1 MQQTVNVCLIH
12 YKLWRDVF
20 MLKIVYPICCG
31 IDVHKKFVV
40 ATVGT
45 TNKSGVT
52 EYQTKQFSTF
62 TEGLNQLLDWLK
74 SQSCLHVCMESTG
87 KYWHPVFNI
96 LENDCEVVIA
106 NPKYVKG
113 IRGKKTDKKDSIW
126 LCDLHKHGLV
136 PSSFIPPLLI
146 RQIRDLMRYRLKLIN
161 FKSSEKNRIQN
172 SLTVSNIMI
181 SSVVSDT
188 FGVSS
193 MKIIQHILENPEDK
207 DFDVSSML
215 HASMKD
221 KAETIIKSINGN
233 LTKPQADKMRVCLDH
248 VDNIE
253 KHIADIESVALGL
266 AQPYLPQI
274 ELILSMPGIKDIFT
288 AIAMIGEIGN
298 DMSVFHSSKH
308 LCSWAGL
315 TPQNNESAGKKKS
328 VRISRAGVYIKP
340 LLVQCANAA
349 IKSKKCTYFK
359 VCYDQIKRR
368 RGHKKAII
376 AVAHRLLHCIYHM
389 LDKKETF
396 NYDLYK
402 IDSNPKQTYAP
413 QITEDMAIRYLQTL
427 GYQIPDMSVKN

>member
-1 MQQTVNVCLIH
+1 MSALSTINLCG
-12 YKLWRDVF
+12 DVF
-20 MLKIVYPICCG
+20 MLKIVFPICCG

-40 ATVGT
+40 ATIGT

-52 EYQTKQFSTF
+52 DYQTRQFSTF
-62 TEGLNQLLDWLK
+62 TESLHQLLDWLK
-74 SQSCLHVCMESTG
+74 AHSCVHVCMESTG

-96 LENDCEVVIA
+96 LEEYCDVVVA

-136 PSSFIPPLLI
+136 PSSFIPPLPI
-146 RQIRDLMRYRLKLIN
+146 RQIRDLMRYRFKLIN
-161 FKSSEKNRIQN
+161 VKSSEKNRIQN

-193 MKIIQHILENPEDK
+193 MRIINHILDNPDDK
-207 DFDVSSML
+207 DFEVSSML
-215 HASMKD
+215 HGSMQD
-221 KAETIIKSINGN
+221 KAETITKSINGN
-233 LTKPQADKMRVCLDH
+233 LTKPQADKMRVCLH
-248 VDNIE
+248 HFENIE
-253 KHIADIESVALGL
+253 KHIADIELVVLGL

-274 ELILSMPGIKDIFT
+274 EIILSLPSIKDVFT
-288 AIAMIGEIGN
+288 AIAIIGEIGS
-298 DMSVFHSSKH
+298 DMAVFNSSKH
-308 LCSWAGL
+308 LCSWAGV

-328 VRISRAGVYIKP
+328 VRVSRAGVYIKP

-359 VCYDQIKRR
+359 IRYEQIKKR

-376 AVAHRLLHCIYHM
+376 AIAHTLLNCIYHM
-389 LDKKETF
+389 LDKNEPF

-402 IDSNPKQTYAP
+402 IDSKPKQTYAS
-413 QITEDMAIRYLQTL
+413 QITEEMAIRYLQTL
-427 GYQIPDMSVKN
+427 GYQIPDMSNTT

>member
-1 MQQTVNVCLIH
+1 
-12 YKLWRDVF
+12 

-62 TEGLNQLLDWLK
+62 TEDLHHLLNWLK
-74 SQSCLHVCMESTG
+74 SQSCINVCMESTG

-96 LENDCEVVIA
+96 LEDYCDVVVA

-146 RQIRDLMRYRLKLIN
+146 RQIRDLMRYRYKLTN

-193 MKIIQHILENPEDK
+193 MKIINHILENPDDK

-215 HASMKD
+215 HSSMKD
-221 KAETIIKSINGN
+221 KAETITKSIDGY
-233 LTKPQADKMRVCLDH
+233 LTRPQADKMRVCLDH
-248 VDNIE
+248 FDNIE
-253 KHIADIESVALGL
+253 KHIADIESVILGL
-266 AQPYLPQI
+266 AQPYLPQLEI
-274 ELILSMPGIKDIFT
+274 ILSMPGIKNVFT
-288 AIAMIGEIGN
+288 AIAIIGEIGS
-298 DMSVFHSSKH
+298 DMSVFLSSKH

-328 VRISRAGVYIKP
+328 VRVSRAGVYIKP

-349 IKSKKCTYFK
+349 IKSKKCAYFK
-359 VCYDQIKRR
+359 AHYDQIKKR

-376 AVAHRLLHCIYHM
+376 AIAHTMLNCIYHM
-389 LDKKETF
+389 LDKNEPF
-396 NYDLYK
+396 NYNLYK
-402 IDSNPKQTYAP
+402 IDSKPKQTFTP
-413 QITEDMAIRYLQTL
+413 QINEEMAIRYLQTL
-427 GYQIPDMSVKN
+427 GYQIPDMHNTT

>member
-1 MQQTVNVCLIH
+1 MSALSTINLCG
-12 YKLWRDVF
+12 DVF
-20 MLKIVYPICCG
+20 MLKIVFPICCG

-40 ATVGT
+40 ATIGI

-52 EYQTKQFSTF
+52 DYQTRQFSTF
-62 TEGLNQLLDWLK
+62 TESLHQLSDWLK
-74 SQSCLHVCMESTG
+74 AQSCIHVCMESTG
-87 KYWHPVFNI
+87 KYWQPVFNI
-96 LENDCEVVIA
+96 LEEDCDVVVA

-136 PSSFIPPLLI
+136 PSSFIPPLSI
-146 RQIRDLMRYRLKLIN
+146 RQIRDLMRYRFKLIN
-161 FKSSEKNRIQN
+161 VKSSEKNRIQN

-193 MKIIQHILENPEDK
+193 MKIINHILDNPDDK
-207 DFDVSSML
+207 DFDVSPML
-215 HASMKD
+215 HASMQD
-221 KAETIIKSINGN
+221 KAETITKSINGN
-233 LTKPQADKMRVCLDH
+233 LTKPQADKMRVCLH
-248 VDNIE
+248 HFENIE
-253 KHIADIESVALGL
+253 KHIEDIERVVLGL

-274 ELILSMPGIKDIFT
+274 EIILSLPSIKDVFT
-288 AIAMIGEIGN
+288 AIAIIGEIGS
-298 DMSVFHSSKH
+298 DMAVFNSSKH

-328 VRISRAGVYIKP
+328 VRVSRAGVYIKP

-349 IKSKKCTYFK
+349 IKSKKCPYFK
-359 VCYDQIKRR
+359 IRYEQIKKR

-376 AVAHRLLHCIYHM
+376 AIAHTLLNCIYHM
-389 LDKKETF
+389 LDNNETF

-402 IDSNPKQTYAP
+402 IDSKPKQAYAS
-413 QITEDMAIRYLQTL
+413 QITEEMAIRYLQTL
-427 GYQIPDMSVKN
+427 GYQIPDMRDTT

>member
-1 MQQTVNVCLIH
+1 
-12 YKLWRDVF
+12 

-62 TEGLNQLLDWLK
+62 TENLHQLLDWLK
-74 SQSCLHVCMESTG
+74 SKNCTNVCMESTG

-96 LENDCEVVIA
+96 LEEYCDVVVA

-136 PSSFIPPLLI
+136 PGSFIPPLLT
-146 RQIRDLMRYRLKLIN
+146 RQIRDLMRYRFKLIN

-193 MKIIQHILENPEDK
+193 MKIINHILENPDVK
-207 DFDVSSML
+207 DFDVSPML
-215 HASMKD
+215 HGSMKD
-221 KAETIIKSINGN
+221 KAETITKSINGH
-233 LTKPQADKMRVCLDH
+233 LSKPQADKMRVCLDH
-248 VDNIE
+248 FGSIE
-253 KHIADIESVALGL
+253 KHIADIEKVVLAL

-274 ELILSMPGIKDIFT
+274 ELILSMPSINDVFT
-288 AIAMIGEIGN
+288 AIAIIGEIGT

-328 VRISRAGVYIKP
+328 VRVSRAGVYIKP

-359 VCYDQIKRR
+359 FRYDQIKKR

-376 AVAHRLLHCIYHM
+376 AIAHMLLNCIYHM
-389 LDKKETF
+389 LDRNETF

-402 IDSNPKQTYAP
+402 IDSKPKQTYAP
-413 QITEDMAIRYLQTL
+413 QITEEMAVRYLQTL
-427 GYQIPDMSVKN
+427 GYQIPDMRNTI

>member
-1 MQQTVNVCLIH
+1 MSALSTIITC
-12 YKLWRDVF
+12 WDVF
-20 MLKIVYPICCG
+20 MLKIVFPICCG

-40 ATVGT
+40 ATIGI
-45 TNKSGVT
+45 TNNSGIT
-52 EYQTKQFSTF
+52 QYQTRQFSTF
-62 TEGLNQLLDWLK
+62 TENLQQLLNWLK
-74 SQSCLHVCMESTG
+74 SENCTNVCMESTG

-96 LENDCEVVIA
+96 LEDYCNVVVA

-136 PSSFIPPLLI
+136 PSSFIPPLPI
-146 RQIRDLMRYRLKLIN
+146 RQIRDLMRYRFKLIN

-188 FGVSS
+188 FGLSS
-193 MKIIQHILENPEDK
+193 MKIINHILENPSDK

-215 HASMKD
+215 HSSMLHKT
-221 KAETIIKSINGN
+221 ETIIKSIDGN

-248 VDNIE
+248 FENIE
-253 KHIADIESVALGL
+253 KHISDIETAIKDLTK
-266 AQPYLPQI
+266 PYLPQI
-274 ELILSMPGIKDIFT
+274 EIILSLPSIKDIFT
-288 AIAMIGEIGN
+288 AIAIIGEIGN

-328 VRISRAGVYIKP
+328 VRVSPAGVYIKP

-359 VCYDQIKRR
+359 SRYDQIKKR

-376 AVAHRLLHCIYHM
+376 AIAHILLNCIYHM
-389 LDKKETF
+389 LKNNETF
-396 NYDLYK
+396 NYDLYN
-402 IDSNPKQTYAP
+402 IDSKPRQTYAP
-413 QITEDMAIRYLQTL
+413 QITEEMAVRYLQTL
-427 GYQIPDMSVKN
+427 GYQIPNMGNKT

>member
-1 MQQTVNVCLIH
+1 
-12 YKLWRDVF
+12 

-40 ATVGT
+40 ATVGS

-52 EYQTKQFSTF
+52 DYQTKQFSTF
-62 TEGLNQLLDWLK
+62 TENLLQLLDWLK
-74 SQSCLHVCMESTG
+74 SQSCINVCMESTG

-96 LENDCEVVIA
+96 LEHYCDVVVA

-136 PSSFIPPLLI
+136 PSSFIPPLVI
-146 RQIRDLMRYRLKLIN
+146 RQIRDLMRYRFKLIN

-193 MKIIQHILENPEDK
+193 MKIINHILENPDDK
-207 DFDVSSML
+207 DFEVSSML
-215 HASMKD
+215 HGKMKD
-221 KAETIIKSINGN
+221 KAETITKSINGN
-233 LTKPQADKMRVCLDH
+233 LTKPQADKMRVCLEH
-248 VDNIE
+248 FDNIE
-253 KHIADIESVALGL
+253 KHIADIETVVLGL
-266 AQPYLPQI
+266 TQPYLPQI
-274 ELILSMPGIKDIFT
+274 ELILSMPSVKDVFT
-288 AIAMIGEIGN
+288 AIAIIGEIGT
-298 DMSVFHSSKH
+298 DMSVFLSSKH

-328 VRISRAGVYIKP
+328 VRVSRAGVYIKP

-359 VCYDQIKRR
+359 MRYDQIKKR

-376 AVAHRLLHCIYHM
+376 AIAHMLLNCIYHI
-389 LDKKETF
+389 LDKNEPF
-396 NYDLYK
+396 DYDLYK
-402 IDSNPKQTYAP
+402 IDSKIKQTYAP
-413 QITEDMAIRYLQTL
+413 QITEEMAVRYLQTL
-427 GYQIPDMSVKN
+427 GYQIPDMTNIT

>member
-1 MQQTVNVCLIH
+1 
-12 YKLWRDVF
+12 

-52 EYQTKQFSTF
+52 SYQTKRFSTF
-62 TEGLNQLLDWLK
+62 TEDLQHLLEWLK
-74 SQSCLHVCMESTG
+74 SQSCINVCMESTG
-87 KYWHPVFNI
+87 KYWIPVFNI
-96 LENDCEVVIA
+96 LEDYCDIVVA

-136 PSSFIPPLLI
+136 PGSFIPPLAI
-146 RQIRDLMRYRLKLIN
+146 RQIRDLMRYRYKLIN

-193 MKIIQHILENPEDK
+193 MKIINHILQNPEDK
-207 DFDVSSML
+207 YFDVTPML
-215 HASMKD
+215 HKSMKD
-221 KAETIIKSINGN
+221 KAEAITKSINGN
-233 LTKPQADKMRVCLDH
+233 LTKPQAEKMRICFNHFD
-248 VDNIE
+248 DIE
-253 KHIADIESVALGL
+253 TNIADLECVILDL
-266 AQPYLPQI
+266 AKPFMSQIKLIMSLP
-274 ELILSMPGIKDIFT
+274 SIKNIFT
-288 AIAMIGEIGN
+288 AIAIIGEIGI

-328 VRISRAGVYIKP
+328 VRVSRAGVYIKP
-340 LLVQCANAA
+340 LLVQCANAV
-349 IKSKKCTYFK
+349 IKNKDFDYFRIR
-359 VCYDQIKRR
+359 YQQIKKR

-376 AVAHRLLHCIYHM
+376 AIAHMLLNCIYHM
-389 LDKKETF
+389 LEKNEPF

-402 IDSNPKQTYAP
+402 IDSKPKQTYAP
-413 QITEDMAIRYLQTL
+413 QITEEMAVCYLQTL
-427 GYQIPDMSVKN
+427 GYQIPDMPSSA

>member
-1 MQQTVNVCLIH
+1 
-12 YKLWRDVF
+12 
-20 MLKIVYPICCG
+20 MLKIVHPICCG

-45 TNKSGVT
+45 TTQSGIT

-62 TEGLNQLLDWLK
+62 TEDLIRLLDWLK
-74 SQSCLHVCMESTG
+74 SQSCIHVCMESTG

-96 LENDCEVVIA
+96 LEEYCTVVVA

-136 PSSFIPPLLI
+136 PNSFIPPLLI
-146 RQIRDLMRYRLKLIN
+146 RQIRDLMRYRFKLIN
-161 FKSSEKNRIQN
+161 FKSSEKNRVQN

-181 SSVVSDT
+181 SNVVSDT

-193 MKIIQHILENPEDK
+193 MNIINHILENPDDQ
-207 DFDVSSML
+207 DFDLSSML
-215 HASMKD
+215 HKSMQN
-221 KAETIIKSINGN
+221 KAETLTKSIHGN
-233 LTKPQADKMRVCLDH
+233 LTKPQADKMRVCLAH
-248 VDNIE
+248 MENIE
-253 KHIADIESVALGL
+253 NHITDIENVVLEL
-266 AQPYLPQI
+266 VQPYLRQI
-274 ELILSMPGIKDIFT
+274 EIILSLPSIKDIFT
-288 AIAMIGEIGN
+288 AIAIIGEIGT

-328 VRISRAGVYIKP
+328 VRVSRAGVYIKP

-359 VCYDQIKRR
+359 VRYDQIKKR

-376 AVAHRLLHCIYHM
+376 AIAHMLLNCIYHM
-389 LDKKETF
+389 LNKNETF
-396 NYDLYK
+396 NYELYEM
-402 IDSNPKQTYAP
+402 DSKPKPTYAP
-413 QITEDMAIRYLQTL
+413 QITEEMAIRYLQTL
-427 GYQIPDMSVKN
+427 GYQIPHMPIKM

>member
-1 MQQTVNVCLIH
+1 MWGC
-12 YKLWRDVF
+12 
-20 MLKIVYPICCG
+20 VYAQNCFSYLLG

-40 ATVGT
+40 ATIGS

-52 EYQTKQFSTF
+52 EYQTRQFSTF
-62 TEGLNQLLDWLK
+62 TENLLQLLDWLK
-74 SQSCLHVCMESTG
+74 AHSCVHVCMESTG

-96 LENDCEVVIA
+96 LEEYCDVVVA

-136 PSSFIPPLLI
+136 PGSFIPPLLI

-193 MKIIQHILENPEDK
+193 MRIINHILENPDDK

-215 HASMKD
+215 HASMQD
-221 KAETIIKSINGN
+221 KAETITKSINGN
-233 LTKPQADKMRVCLDH
+233 LTKPQADKMRVCLH
-248 VDNIE
+248 HFESIE
-253 KHIADIESVALGL
+253 KHIDDIELIVLGL

-274 ELILSMPGIKDIFT
+274 EILLSLPSIKDVFT
-288 AIAMIGEIGN
+288 AIAIIGEIGS
-298 DMSVFHSSKH
+298 DMAVFNSSKH

-349 IKSKKCTYFK
+349 IKSKKCPYFK
-359 VCYDQIKRR
+359 NRYDQIKKR

-376 AVAHRLLHCIYHM
+376 AIAHTLLNCIYHM
-389 LDKKETF
+389 LDKNEPF

-402 IDSNPKQTYAP
+402 IDSKPKQTYAS
-413 QITEDMAIRYLQTL
+413 QITEEMAIRFLQTL
-427 GYQIPDMSVKN
+427 GYQIPDMPNTT

>member
-1 MQQTVNVCLIH
+1 MSALSTINLGG
-12 YKLWRDVF
+12 DVF

-52 EYQTKQFSTF
+52 EYHTKQFSTF
-62 TEGLNQLLDWLK
+62 TEDLHHLLDWLK
-74 SQSCLHVCMESTG
+74 SQSCIHVCMESTG

-96 LENDCEVVIA
+96 LENDCDVVIA

-136 PSSFIPPLLI
+136 PSSFIPPLSI
-146 RQIRDLMRYRLKLIN
+146 RQIRDLMRYRFKLIN

-193 MKIIQHILENPEDK
+193 MKIIHHMLENPDDT

-215 HASMKD
+215 HGSMKD
-221 KAETIIKSINGN
+221 KAGTIVKSIHGN

-248 VDNIE
+248 VDSIE
-253 KHIADIESVALGL
+253 KHIADIESVVLDL
-266 AQPYLPQI
+266 VQPYLPQI
-274 ELILSMPGIKDIFT
+274 ELILSLPSIKDIFT
-288 AIAMIGEIGN
+288 AIAILGEIGI
-298 DMSVFHSSKH
+298 DMSVFLSHKH

-328 VRISRAGVYIKP
+328 VRVSRAGVYIKP

-349 IKSKKCTYFK
+349 IKSKKCPYFK
-359 VCYDQIKRR
+359 IRYDQIKKR

-376 AVAHRLLHCIYHM
+376 AIAHKLLNCIYHM
-389 LDKKETF
+389 LDKNEPF
-396 NYDLYK
+396 NYDLYN
-402 IDSNPKQTYAP
+402 IDSKPKPTYAP
-413 QITEDMAIRYLQTL
+413 QITEDMAIRYLETL
-427 GYQIPDMSVKN
+427 GYQIPDMRVNV

>member
-1 MQQTVNVCLIH
+1 
-12 YKLWRDVF
+12 

-40 ATVGT
+40 ATVGS

-52 EYQTKQFSTF
+52 DYQTKQFSTF
-62 TEGLNQLLDWLK
+62 TENLLQLLDWLK
-74 SQSCLHVCMESTG
+74 SQSCINVCMESTG
-87 KYWHPVFNI
+87 KYWLPVFNI
-96 LENDCEVVIA
+96 LEQSCDVVVA

-136 PSSFIPPLLI
+136 PGSFIPPLLI
-146 RQIRDLMRYRLKLIN
+146 RQIRDLMRHRFKLIN

-193 MKIIQHILENPEDK
+193 MKIINHILENPDDK
-207 DFDVSSML
+207 DFEVSSML
-215 HASMKD
+215 HGSMKD
-221 KAETIIKSINGN
+221 KAETITKSINGN
-233 LTKPQADKMRVCLDH
+233 LTKPQADKMRVCLNH
-248 VDNIE
+248 FGNIE
-253 KHIADIESVALGL
+253 KHIADIETVVLGL
-266 AQPYLPQI
+266 TQPYLPQI
-274 ELILSMPGIKDIFT
+274 ELILSMPSVNDVFT
-288 AIAMIGEIGN
+288 AIAIIGEIGT
-298 DMSVFHSSKH
+298 DMSVFLSSKH

-328 VRISRAGVYIKP
+328 VRVSQAGVYIKP

-349 IKSKKCTYFK
+349 IKSKKCAYFK
-359 VCYDQIKRR
+359 VRYDQIKKR

-376 AVAHRLLHCIYHM
+376 AIAHMLLNCIYHM
-389 LDKKETF
+389 LDKNEPF
-396 NYDLYK
+396 NYGLYK
-402 IDSNPKQTYAP
+402 IDSKPKQTYAP
-413 QITEDMAIRYLQTL
+413 QITEEMALRYLQTL
-427 GYQIPDMSVKN
+427 GYQIPDTCNNLIL